1 MHVGIGA
8 LVKGYSFKS
17 DMEVEIVHDTLHNA
31 IEDDNEIVMA
41 FGFPFFPIGHP

>member
-17 DMEVEIVHDTLHNA
+17 DMEVEIVHDNLHNSH
-31 IEDDNEIVMA
+31 DDDDEIMRVL
-41 FGFPFFPIGHP
+41 GYPFFPVGHP